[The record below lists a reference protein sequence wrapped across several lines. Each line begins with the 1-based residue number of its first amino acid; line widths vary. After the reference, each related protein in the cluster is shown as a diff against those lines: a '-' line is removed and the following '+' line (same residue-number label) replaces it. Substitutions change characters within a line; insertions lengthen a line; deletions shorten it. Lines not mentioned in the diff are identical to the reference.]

1 MYLFWRNVL
10 LILVFPNTAGID
22 IGASSHWVAVP
33 KREWEDTVRE
43 FGPMTDDLN
52 RPGRLAAAESLT
64 ASLATV
70 TETET
75 GPIAATAVQI
85 TAPGASSGSKKEA
98 DGG

>member
-1 MYLFWRNVL
+1 
-10 LILVFPNTAGID
+10 
-22 IGASSHWVAVP
+22 
-33 KREWEDTVRE
+33 
-43 FGPMTDDLN
+43 MTDDLN